1 MRCACAS
8 AAAVL
13 ITVGCLDSLMLKVVL
28 QYPFLKDLK
37 AFRLRYVVSQKDEN
51 YVPILSP
58 LILLFKAGR
67 LEAHYLHQA
76 KPAMRGVLAK
86 IKLFARS
93 ECIIRRKSLL

>member
-1 MRCACAS
+1 
-8 AAAVL
+8 
-13 ITVGCLDSLMLKVVL
+13 MLKVVL
-28 QYPFLKDLK
+28 QYSFLKDLK

-76 KPAMRGVLAK
+76 KPAKPAMRGVLAK